1 MLLHISLKLS
11 TQATYSKL
19 VETKIK
25 EINFKPLKGN
35 IMKATNK
42 AATQLIIRQD
52 AKGRPIAF
60 VADSLAKGNM
70 LAWKPSTKDAIVLP
84 LSMYKTT
91 KPIEDEQAV
100 ERIAKKYGRTFSTP
114 NVQVRQRRGYD
125 KERGNAPVYP
135 LKKYASK

>member
-1 MLLHISLKLS
+1 
-11 TQATYSKL
+11 
-19 VETKIK
+19 
-25 EINFKPLKGN
+25 
-35 IMKATNK
+35 MKATNK

-114 NVQVRQRRGYD
+114 NVQVRQRLFRGYD

-135 LKKYASK
+135 LKKYANKCEEPPTQTGILSNNDIERIAKCMIEILEKHK